1 MPPATGSDVPV
12 WPVRLMADFDAAD
25 ERVRQLTNGL
35 SADQLNWQPIAGAWS
50 IGQCLEHLC
59 ITNELY
65 LPVISASLAGKPF
78 GRAEEI
84 IAGWL
89 GRWIIRNYADP
100 SPNSRRARAPKRIVP
115 VARIDSSLERFL
127 RCNEA
132 VRELVRRARDYDINR
147 IRFRDPL
154 VPALRLTV
162 GTGLETIYQHELR
175 HLLQAERI
183 GDMADFPV

>member
-1 MPPATGSDVPV
+1 VEVGRFPQESESTWVNVAIQHS
-12 WPVRLMADFDAAD
+12 REDFKH
-25 ERVRQLTNGL
+25 
-35 SADQLNWQPIAGAWS
+35 SS
-50 IGQCLEHLC
+50 F
-59 ITNELY
+59 TNELY

-115 VARIDSSLERFL
+115 V
-127 RCNEA
+127 
-132 VRELVRRARDYDINR
+132 VRRGRDYDVNR

-183 GDMADFPV
+183 RDMADFPV